1 MTAVLPATVAVP
13 SRVPAGMASPS
24 PRASDPYWDRSGS
37 ALRDDLADVAVRPQ
51 RAPRP
56 DGARGRHL
64 APVAPARP
72 RRSPVVPAL
81 VAAGIVLVALFALAA
96 MHALLISGQFRLDG
110 LRQDAS
116 SETEKIRRLELRV
129 AQLEAPDR
137 VLGAARDRL
146 GMVEPDQ
153 VGYLP
158 PVGVP
163 VEDATPVRVAPA
175 AAPTTTVAA
184 VASAPDAAP
193 ADAAPATSGPADAPA
208 DATATPSEG
217 PRDE

>member
-13 SRVPAGMASPS
+13 GRAPAGIAAPS
-24 PRASDPYWDRSGS
+24 SRPVDRYWDGS
-37 ALRDDLADVAVRPQ
+37 AVRDDRDDHAAVPVRPQ
-51 RAPRP
+51 RGPRP
-56 DGARGRHL
+56 DGTRGRHL
-64 APVAPARP
+64 APVTPARP

-110 LRQDAS
+110 LRQDAA

-129 AQLEAPDR
+129 AQLEAPER

-158 PVGVP
+158 PVGVL

-175 AAPTTTVAA
+175 AAPTTTVAP
-184 VASAPDAAP
+184 VV
-193 ADAAPATSGPADAPA
+193 DAPTA
-208 DATATPSEG
+208 AVEATTTAAAAPSEG
-217 PRDE
+217 SRDE